1 MNLRVDLILDDER
14 RSGSVVSI
22 KSLGRI
28 GSILGPVIVLALILR
43 LVWSAHEMNVDFQ
56 AIKDDLEITKPRH
69 AQAIEL
75 METFKQNHAVH
86 EELAGRA
93 KSRLDWNNQILG
105 FMQVV
110 PANVQ
115 LRSLRANEKQSLIND
130 RVPALE
136 FTLTMNGIAVNADAE
151 EAVKTFVEYLKSS
164 PPFANSISNVVM
176 DGRADASPG
185 AATTDRI
192 FDINCKYYTR
202 LYK

>member
-28 GSILGPVIVLALILR
+28 GSILGPVIVLALIFK
-43 LVWSAHEMNVDFQ
+43 LVWSAHQMNVDFQ
-56 AIKDDLEITKPRH
+56 ALKDDLEITKPRH
-69 AQAIEL
+69 SQAIEL
-75 METFKQNHAVH
+75 MDTFKQNRAVR
-86 EELAGRA
+86 EELVGRA
-93 KSRLDWNNQILG
+93 KSRLDWNEQILG

-110 PANVQ
+110 PKNVQ
-115 LRSLRANEKQSLIND
+115 LRTLRANEKQSLIND
-130 RVPALE
+130 RVPARD
-136 FTLTMNGIAVNADAE
+136 FTLAMSGLAVNADAE
-151 EAVKTFVEYLKSS
+151 EGVKTFVEYLKSS

-185 AATTDRI
+185 AEPTDRI
-192 FDINCKYYTR
+192 FDISCKYYIR